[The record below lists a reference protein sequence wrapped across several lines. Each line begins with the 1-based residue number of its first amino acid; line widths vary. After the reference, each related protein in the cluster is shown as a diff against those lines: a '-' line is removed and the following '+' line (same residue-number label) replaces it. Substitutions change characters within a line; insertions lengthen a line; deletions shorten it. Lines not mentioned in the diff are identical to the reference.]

1 MKKWWHKKVEK
12 EILSDEAFDNLDE
25 VFNEPTEVIWQPMK
39 LKRSDPQIR
48 AAYQRG
54 YNAAK
59 RRYQK
64 KDVGGKMSKPETVNV
79 PYIPPFDQD
88 IM

>member
-12 EILSDEAFDNLDE
+12 EVLSDEAFDALDE
-25 VFNEPTEVIWQPMK
+25 VFNEPAEVMWVHNVTK

-64 KDVGGKMSKPETVNV
+64 KDVA
-79 PYIPPFDQD
+79 
-88 IM
+88 